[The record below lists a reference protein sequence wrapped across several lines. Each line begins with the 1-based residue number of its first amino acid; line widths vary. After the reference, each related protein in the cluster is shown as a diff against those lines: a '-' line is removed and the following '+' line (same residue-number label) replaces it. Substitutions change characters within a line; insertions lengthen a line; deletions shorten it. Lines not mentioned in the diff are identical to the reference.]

1 MNQENCCVVTCDQ
14 PLDQTYWDNQY
25 QSETTNW
32 DLGEISPSIK
42 SYVDTIENKEIAIL
56 IPGCGNSYEA
66 EYLLNQGFSN
76 ITVIDISP
84 ILVAH
89 LKVKFKDNQNI
100 KIILGDFFQHQDTYD
115 LIIEQTFFCAIPPS
129 LRQRY
134 VWKMDQLL
142 NKRGKLAGLLF
153 NRDFEVGPPFGG
165 NQTEYELLFK
175 NAFIFNNL
183 FVPCNSVPKR
193 QGHELFIE
201 FTKNETLV
209 TLYQFEGITCSG
221 CMITVSNKYR
231 EIDGVLNVSMSSDFA
246 EILIVSEKEIDLTV
260 LQELVAYDEKYK
272 INTIG

>member
-32 DLGEISPSIK
+32 DLGEISPPIK

-153 NRDFEVGPPFGG
+153 NREFEVGPPFGG
-165 NQTEYELLFK
+165 HQTEYELLFK
-175 NAFIFNNL
+175 NAIIFNNL

-221 CMITVSNKYR
+221 CMNTVSNKYR
-231 EIDGVLNVSMSSDFA
+231 EIDGVMNVSMSSDFS
-246 EILIVSEKEIDLTV
+246 EILIVSEKEIDVTL